1 MNGSGF
7 IFDENT
13 RAYTEELSKTGRLPH
28 ALIIE
33 SPDPQKGMDLAVYL
47 SMFAVCSGNDR
58 PCGECKN
65 CRNARNKAHSDISFP
80 QLPPKKKGYEVDQM
94 RELIKDSYILPN
106 EAEAK
111 VYIFESADERFS
123 DLVQNTFLK
132 LSEEPPENV
141 HFILLCKNAQRFL
154 PTILSRFTVVRIRGD
169 ESIDEQSAKAA
180 SAIVRGIIESREYP
194 LLLAMNALADKDNA
208 GKVLSAFRLSLR
220 DALAL
225 LSGGE
230 PVGDRESAKLLAGRL
245 TRKKLLEMTE
255 LCASAEYKIK
265 QNVNTNL
272 LTTWMCGEL
281 RRITWQR

>member
-132 LSEEPPENV
+132 LS
-141 HFILLCKNAQRFL
+141 
-154 PTILSRFTVVRIRGD
+154 ILSRFTVVRIRGD